1 MKFGAQMLILIPGV
15 TQYPKFC
22 RFEVADT
29 PDSRTAGTDG
39 TGNDSN
45 YKLSAV

>member
-29 PDSRTAGTDG
+29 PDSRQIEIL
-39 TGNDSN
+39 TGLVMIRTTS
-45 YKLSAV
+45 